1 MLGNL
6 IGLGILSAH
15 FINYKEFY
23 WKIISTFSAA
33 YITKRLV
40 RIAGDKDNSD
50 IVGLGGYA
58 LTFVE
63 VLKLLGAVK
72 NSGMQIADD
81 KTKADMIGGFLGN
94 GIDKIMQLLGK

>member
-23 WKIISTFSAA
+23 WKIISTFSAT

-40 RIAGDKDNSD
+40 RMIGDKDKAD
-50 IVGLGGYA
+50 ILGLGGYA

-72 NSGMQIADD
+72 NNGFQIADD
-81 KTKADMIGGFLGN
+81 KTKSDMIGGLLGN
-94 GIDKIMQLLGK
+94 GIDKIMELIGK